1 MISKD
6 REVET
11 VKRFKFT
18 MMILTAVV
26 ALSTS
31 AADAIRWRTPVYS
44 LVARQMPLREV
55 FNGFAVAQGMSVVLS
70 DAVVGNCSGDFHQIP
85 ALDFLDRLSTMHNL
99 TWYYD
104 GSAIYVYAAGEVSTA
119 LTDLRYMKADD
130 VRKLLRELG
139 VEDSRFPI
147 KTASEGEIIMVS
159 GPPRYVQLVLETIAR
174 ADRLKQLRTFNEM
187 ETRIF
192 PLRHSWADSVSFG
205 ISGVESGTQIRGV
218 AELLQ
223 EIMAQGGTIG
233 TRDAVSNRVET
244 AESRVRDLG
253 SSTPSPVIRPDNRL
267 NAVVVRD
274 VVTRMPMYERLIEE
288 LDRPQKL
295 VEIQIT
301 TVEMTRDDALDW
313 QLSIT
318 TAGADG
324 KWSGGAGMNPRNFF
338 GATDLA
344 GQGLA
349 GSMSYLGNHVRVS
362 ASLTALREKG
372 KARHISRTSILTLNN
387 MEAQMSDTQSYHAR
401 CVGKEVATLEEVSAG
416 TRLGVKPR
424 VVPSPDTNT
433 PRRVWLT
440 MELQDGGFDTIVV
453 DAMPMTRTST
463 LETQASVAEGES
475 ILLAGY
481 FRTVREE
488 GGWGIPYLRDIPL
501 IGWIFGG
508 ASWYDETVQR
518 LFILTPRVIELNT
531 EDIVRVQA
539 TRNRSIALEETLD
552 EDFNGESEKRE
563 ERERKARER
572 DDERKDQIDDDRN
585 EDDERAERLRKE
597 QRDAAYGLEVNALR
611 DDSDSRRDA
620 WKLRFGIPP
629 SREGAF
635 EYD

>member
-1 MISKD
+1 M
-6 REVET
+6 
-11 VKRFKFT
+11 T
-18 MMILTAVV
+18 MMVLAASL
-26 ALSTS
+26 ALAAS

-44 LVARQMPLREV
+44 LVARQMPLRDV
-55 FNGFAVAQGMSVVLS
+55 FNGFAVAEGMSVVLS
-70 DAVVGNCSGDFHQIP
+70 DAVCGTCSGDFRKVP
-85 ALDFLDRLSTMHNL
+85 ALEFLDRLATMHNL

-104 GSAIYVYAAGEVSTA
+104 GAAIYVYTAGEVSTA

-147 KTASEGEIIMVS
+147 KTASEDEIIMVS

-205 ISGVESGTQIRGV
+205 FSGVESGMQIRGI

-223 EIMAQGGTIG
+223 EIMAQNNASG
-233 TRDAVSNRVET
+233 TREAVSNRVDSV
-244 AESRVRDLG
+244 ESRVRELG
-253 SSTPSPVIRPDNRL
+253 PSVPSPVIRPDNRL
-267 NAVVVRD
+267 NAVIVRD
-274 VVTRMPMYERLIEE
+274 VATRMPMYERLIGE

-295 VEIQIT
+295 VEVQVT
-301 TVEMTRDDALDW
+301 TVEMSRDDALDW
-313 QLSIT
+313 QLSLAV
-318 TAGADG
+318 AGADG
-324 KWSGGAGMNPRNFF
+324 KWQGGAGMNAANGFL
-338 GATDLA
+338 AQDLA

-349 GSMSYLGNHVRVS
+349 GAMSYLGDHFRVS

-387 MEAQMSDTQSYHAR
+387 LEAQLSDTQSYHAR

-424 VVPSPDTNT
+424 IVPSPDTNT

-440 MELQDGGFDTIVV
+440 MELQDGGFESIAV
-453 DAMPMTRTST
+453 DAMPMTRSST

-481 FRTVREE
+481 FHDVKED

-508 ASWYDETVQR
+508 ASWRNETVQR
-518 LFILTPRVIELNT
+518 LFILTPHVIELEA
-531 EDIVRVQA
+531 EDLVRMQA
-539 TRNRSIALEETLD
+539 ARNRSTILEEMMEDDDKVD
-552 EDFNGESEKRE
+552 EQD
-563 ERERKARER
+563 RKAREQQIRER
-572 DDERKDQIDDDRN
+572 DDIRDGRFEDRYERN
-585 EDDERAERLRKE
+585 EGEVKFRKE
-597 QRDAAYGLEVNALR
+597 QRDAAREREMELWREDLDA
-611 DDSDSRRDA
+611 RRKE
-620 WKLRFGIPP
+620 WKLKWYVPQEDP
-629 SREGAF
+629 LKH
-635 EYD
+635 D